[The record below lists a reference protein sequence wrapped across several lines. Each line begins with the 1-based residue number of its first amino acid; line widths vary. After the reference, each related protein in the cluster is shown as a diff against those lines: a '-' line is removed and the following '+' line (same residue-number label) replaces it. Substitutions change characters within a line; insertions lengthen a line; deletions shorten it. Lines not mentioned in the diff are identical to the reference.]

1 MTTRKD
7 TLVSGPIPQN
17 SMEFY
22 FGGFMLT
29 NGGLNFGSGFSLY
42 CYGPSQTN
50 NNKIFAVS
58 LFEGWYDL
66 GSSSK
71 FTPLKLKW
79 SWAWDMGLN
88 IPNGIRYPVVF
99 YTMINSEAYYLVSN
113 TGTNPSN
120 NDLLTLRTISDIG
133 NNTAVFDLND
143 QKYDW
148 MDGTMQLQTGNI
160 LIPGSKSGVRYSSVY
175 PYKSTGTTNDIPT
188 GGQKASNN
196 NFQQLN
202 FLPLS
207 NLWQTKTGVK
217 MDDSNSTLLQQC
229 YRYQQLGKQVG
240 GCPDTQILANYV
252 GVTDYS
258 NAVQSKYMP
267 YYVSNKGCGA
277 DMSALGQNETV
288 SDLLGNV
295 ISDELS
301 CFGTATGYC
310 VRNNDKFTIE
320 SNNGS
325 DGHKCPPGMSC
336 ADVANNQSCQGAVC
350 GKCNIDYCPRSFDGY
365 VLKDTSLT
373 DSKNWIWVLMGAII
387 LLVLCLIGFAFYS
400 RSYKDSL
407 PDSFWENPGANYDAM
422 MAERAPNPSDQNQMM
437 AGEAPLPSYI

>member
-1 MTTRKD
+1 MSTRKD

-22 FGGFMLT
+22 LGGFMIT
-29 NGGLNFGSGFSLY
+29 NGSLNFGSGFSLY
-42 CYGPSQTN
+42 CYGPSRTN

-71 FTPLKLKW
+71 FTPLKIKW
-79 SWAWDMGLN
+79 SWAWDMNLN
-88 IPNGIRYPVVF
+88 IPNGIRYPIVF
-99 YTMINSEAYYLVSN
+99 YTMINSETYYLVSN
-113 TGTNPSN
+113 TASN
-120 NDLLTLRTISDIG
+120 TTDDLLTLRTSSDIG

-160 LIPGSKSGVRYSSVY
+160 LIPGSNSGVQYSSVY
-175 PYKSTGTTNDIPT
+175 PYKSTATKNGIPT
-188 GGQKASNN
+188 GQSTKNN
-196 NFQQLN
+196 GINELN
-202 FLPLS
+202 FLPLPT
-207 NLWQTKTGVK
+207 LWQTKTNVK
-217 MDDSNSTLLQQC
+217 TDDPNTTLLMQQC
-229 YRYQQLGKQVG
+229 YRYQQLGQQVSE
-240 GCPDTQILANYV
+240 CPDAPVIANYI

-277 DMSALGQNETV
+277 VMSLLGQNETV

-295 ISDELS
+295 ITDELS
-301 CFGTATGYC
+301 CFGVATGYC
-310 VRNNDKFTIE
+310 VRNNEKFTIE

-325 DGHKCPPGMSC
+325 DEHNCPPGMSC
-336 ADVANNQSCQGAVC
+336 ADAARNQSCQGAVC
-350 GKCNIDYCPRSFDGY
+350 SKCTIDYCPRSFDNY

-407 PDSFWENPGANYDAM
+407 PDDFWENPGANYDAM

-437 AGEAPLPSYI
+437 TGEAPQPSYI